1 MNPLIRLKQFEEKH
15 RKRLTTFV
23 RIFIGLLFIFSAI
36 AKLFPIEIF
45 EKQLIDISKQPGLLF
60 EFTNWCD
67 VRWWSRTII
76 SIELFIG
83 ISLLAPYF
91 LKRFFIPISILLLLA
106 FISHLVLQINITGN
120 IGNCGCMG
128 GWLPMTPLE
137 AIIKNVITITLL
149 IYVFSK
155 GNDNETLP
163 IYFHICGFTTVILFT
178 ILNSKWT
185 EKCCCDDKKTTFF
198 NERIN
203 LLELK
208 VDSLNLILSNMHF
221 SDSISENIFPPKHTT
236 ITSIS
241 EFHDFTNFVFNGEK
255 IKSQI
260 DLGVSMV
267 IIANPDCDHCQELAS
282 IIAKLKIGKTKKV
295 FILFFNPDETE
306 EEFLKKQINSFI
318 KTTSLNAP
326 YTILSSNLQYVKLLG
341 NAIAP
346 PRLVILKNG
355 TVQYECIENNDLNL
369 NEIKK
374 LMY

>member
-155 GNDNETLP
+155 GNDNEILP

-221 SDSISENIFPPKHTT
+221 SDSISEKIFPPKDTT

-241 EFHDFTNFVFNGEK
+241 EFHDFTNFEFNGEK

-282 IIAKLKIGKTKKV
+282 KIAKLKIGKTKKV

-318 KTTSLNAP
+318 NTTSLKAP
-326 YTILSSNLQYVKLLG
+326 YTILSSTLQYVKLLG

-374 LMY
+374 LMN